1 MEEKAE
7 HVDEKPE
14 TGCHGVLLLHKK
26 VGDTPLQTIRS
37 LQATIPSFNG
47 LKIGYAGRLDPM
59 ARGLLVCL
67 VGDENR
73 NQKTHELKTKDYQF
87 DVLFGVET
95 DTYDLLG
102 LVQRSFLFNHQL
114 QDIIEEENWTREELA
129 NKQEEKEKEKEKEE
143 EASIPH
149 RSMKKR
155 KLDQDQFNELLE
167 DRVRKVIPLFVGKRQ
182 QVFLT
187 TQQPILFLLL
197 IFYFLFYLLKS

>member
-7 HVDEKPE
+7 HDEKPA

-26 VGDTPLQTIRS
+26 VGGTPLQTIRS